1 MKHLLVMDPQ
11 GQQIDLPGDHV
22 KEPAFGLPA
31 TWIDENLREE
41 ATFRGYTIVDPSAV
55 LVTHLTEILR
65 EHMAELLSYAEV
77 EKLIAGLS
85 KEHKKLVDDI
95 APSQITR
102 AGIQRVLQNLLKE
115 RISIRDLP
123 TILEGIAEA
132 SAFSQ
137 HMDAITEH
145 VRGRLARQI
154 CHANAG
160 LDGQLPVLA
169 MSPQWEQA
177 FAEAMVG
184 EGDRKQLALAPSK
197 LHEFVAAVRDAFERA
212 ASQGETPVL
221 LTSPGT
227 RPYVR
232 SLVER
237 FRPNTIVMGQNEIHP
252 SARLKTMGHV

>member
-1 MKHLLVMDPQ
+1 M
-11 GQQIDLPGDHV
+11 
-22 KEPAFGLPA
+22 
-31 TWIDENLREE
+31 REE

-137 HMDAITEH
+137 HIDAITEH

-154 CHANAG
+154 CHANSG
-160 LDGQLPVLA
+160 VDGQLPVLA

-177 FAEAMVG
+177 FAEAMIG
-184 EGDRKQLALAPSK
+184 DGDRKQLALAPSK

-212 ASQGETPVL
+212 AAQGETPVL

-237 FRPNTIVMGQNEIHP
+237 FRANTIVMGQNEIHP
-252 SARLKTMGHV
+252 TARLKTMGHI

>member
-1 MKHLLVMDPQ
+1 M
-11 GQQIDLPGDHV
+11 
-22 KEPAFGLPA
+22 
-31 TWIDENLREE
+31 
-41 ATFRGYTIVDPSAV
+41 
-55 LVTHLTEILR
+55 
-65 EHMAELLSYAEV
+65 
-77 EKLIAGLS
+77 
-85 KEHKKLVDDI
+85 
-95 APSQITR
+95 
-102 AGIQRVLQNLLKE
+102 KE

-137 HMDAITEH
+137 HIDAITEH

-154 CHANAG
+154 CHANSGA
-160 LDGQLPVLA
+160 DGQLPVLA

-177 FAEAMVG
+177 FAEAMMG

-197 LHEFVAAVRDAFERA
+197 LHEFVAAVRA
-212 ASQGETPVL
+212 AAQGETPVL

-237 FRPNTIVMGQNEIHP
+237 FRANTIVMGQNEIHP
-252 SARLKTMGHV
+252 TARLKTMGHI